1 LSAGKIGEVKSMKKT
16 RKRFL
21 MISLV
26 LIAMLAVGL
35 GIVLNGAFGERSGNV
50 FSVTNF
56 NAEAKAVLA
65 KTLRVNS
72 NSSDGIQ
79 FKHASMLGGKDW
91 TLYMCVEAS
100 QAGWESF
107 LKSVSFTTRNGR
119 ERDVPFEMSALP
131 WWKIEKE
138 KVDAILCTTE
148 GYTAIIALKDE
159 NGVRRVFIYTDGGRS
174 GFPKDVWNLFKN
186 QQ

>member
-1 LSAGKIGEVKSMKKT
+1 MKKKQ
-16 RKRFL
+16 KRFI

-26 LIAMLAVGL
+26 LIAMLVVGF
-35 GIVLNGAFGERSGNV
+35 GIVCLNGAFGKWTGNV
-50 FSVTNF
+50 FSITSF
-56 NAEAKAVLA
+56 DAEAKAVLV
-65 KTLRVNS
+65 KSLRI
-72 NSSDGIQ
+72 NSSNEIQ

-91 TLYMCVEAS
+91 TLYVCFEVS
-100 QAGWESF
+100 QAKWESF

-138 KVDAILCTTE
+138 KVDTFLCATE

-159 NGVRRVFIYTDGGRS
+159 NGVRRVFIYTDGGRW